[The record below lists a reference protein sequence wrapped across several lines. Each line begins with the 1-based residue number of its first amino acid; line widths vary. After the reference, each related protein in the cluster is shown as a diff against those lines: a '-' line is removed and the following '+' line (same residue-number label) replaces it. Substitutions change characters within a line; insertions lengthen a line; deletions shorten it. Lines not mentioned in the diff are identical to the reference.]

1 MGTVSVTGIPF
12 GRWSVAAKALTENGH
27 GIYFAEPAEQGG
39 YEVVKELDG
48 RREEPSYQVGDT
60 VYLGDTAFL
69 IEEITDTH
77 VNLRDPTLLYPISRV
92 ERRDTFEQMLAE
104 DTRNDELFYRQ
115 TDAMPAESENF
126 VLTEEAPSDPAPQ
139 QPKEEIR
146 LHNLVIDLTGQE
158 TERKEAEPYKAQNFH
173 ITDDHLG
180 EGGAKTKYAFNIAAI
195 QTLKQIEAEGRQ
207 ATPQEQET
215 LSKYVGWG
223 GPPQA
228 FDAENTSWQKEYQQ
242 LKSLLKD
249 EEYAAA
255 RGSTLNAHYTSPV
268 VIRAMYARLQRHLPR
283 LCSCPWRGAL

>member
-1 MGTVSVTGIPF
+1 M
-12 GRWSVAAKALTENGH
+12 TENGH

-39 YEVVKELDG
+39 YEVIKELDG
-48 RREEPSYQVGDT
+48 RRNEPSYQVGDT
-60 VYLGDTAFL
+60 VYLGNTAFL

-104 DTRNDELFYRQ
+104 DTRNDELFYKQ

-139 QPKEEIR
+139 QPQEEIR

-195 QTLKQIEAEGRQ
+195 QTLKQIEAESRQ

-223 GPPQA
+223 GISQA
-228 FDAENTSWQKEYQQ
+228 FDEEDTQWSEEYRRLKELLTEKEY
-242 LKSLLKD
+242 D
-249 EEYAAA
+249 AA
-255 RGSTLNAHYTSPV
+255 RGSTLNAHYTSPT
-268 VIRAMYARLQRHLPR
+268 VICAMCISHSSQVAFVLQPLIVQIH
-283 LCSCPWRGAL
+283 